1 MFSSGSKQ
9 ASEFGDSLFMLDETA
24 QMSLFPGVAEMLQP
38 AEKGSGPS
46 AMESKAGFG
55 DVSSLL
61 GSF

>member
-1 MFSSGSKQ
+1 
-9 ASEFGDSLFMLDETA
+9 MLDETA